1 MRRHNKQLLAAA
13 CELLLRRWQT
23 CSLVSEASKPVPSE
37 FDCLTT
43 AATLLQ
49 TPASMNEFMCNVVLP
64 LPVHAQAFA
73 DALQTTLRSSH
84 NLSAVFGSVVARIAP
99 IEGFRRVFFVRLSAQ
114 VYLELSDFD
123 ALAEAVARVL
133 EEGAAFYCTAT
144 EFAP

>member
-43 AATLLQ
+43 AATLQ

-84 NLSAVFGSVVARIAP
+84 NLSVVFGSVVACIAP

-114 VYLELSDFD
+114 VYLELSDFE
-123 ALAEAVARVL
+123 ALAEGVTHVL